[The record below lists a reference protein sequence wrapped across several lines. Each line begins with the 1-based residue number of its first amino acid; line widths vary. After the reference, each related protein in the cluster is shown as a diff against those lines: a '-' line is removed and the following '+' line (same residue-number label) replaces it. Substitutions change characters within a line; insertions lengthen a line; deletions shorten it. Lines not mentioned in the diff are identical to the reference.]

1 MYAYSIRY
9 IYFNVLIYIYVCV
22 CMYVL
27 GAWSDF
33 PFLSP
38 ADHMPAEGGAS

>member
-1 MYAYSIRY
+1 MARFRIMTH
-9 IYFNVLIYIYVCV
+9 IYMCV

-33 PFLSP
+33 PFLSL
-38 ADHMPAEGGAS
+38 ADHMLAEGGAS